1 MKHGSLYL
9 LALSVKD
16 RTVPD
21 RYLGRQIGKYRVIR
35 LLGAGAF
42 AWVYEAVDRDLE
54 IPVALKIL
62 RPEFAGQTDAEARF
76 RREAST
82 AARLRH
88 PNIVTVRDV
97 GQVDSASFVA
107 MDLLPLSLARRLEL
121 LTRLPEPDV
130 VRLGLDVA
138 AALAVAHAGGVVH
151 RDIKPD
157 NILIGT
163 QGEAVVADFGLAR
176 ALDGGGATLSGS
188 HHVMGT
194 PHYFSPEQARGL
206 ELDGRSDLY
215 ALGVT
220 LFRAATGRLPY
231 EGDDWYAVARLHVE
245 APIPEVQPLV
255 ADLTD
260 GFAAIVRRLLQKAPA
275 DRFATALEVADAL
288 ASLST
293 APVTRALATA
303 SRSPA
308 TTVAAMPPVALTN
321 TSRTNRVAVWGAV
334 AAGVGVLAVAALLLR
349 PDQSPFA
356 GNTPTDAQAP
366 ATPGVM
372 PVSPADTAVLSGDTA
387 RRELVRS
394 DSSGVRAPTPAATPT
409 NVPSRAALAAAARSR
424 LMISA
429 NDSASIYVDGALIG
443 RASGMVERPG
453 SARLLV
459 KAVVADA
466 PVSCVTAR
474 QDTVIRLDPGERATL
489 SLPVRSCVGLSFDVE
504 PVDAIVRFESTDGGS
519 TVEVRADST
528 SAVLLPTGHY
538 RLKVS
543 AARCSP
549 YLEDSLVVTRSA
561 TREPLFKRVRLPCGM
576 SGPQ

>member
-62 RPEFAGQTDAEARF
+62 RPEFAGQSDAEARF

-220 LFRAATGRLPY
+220 LFRASTGRLPY

-245 APIPEVQPLV
+245 APIPDVQPLV

-293 APVTRALATA
+293 APMTRALATA

-308 TTVAAMPPVALTN
+308 TTVAAMPPIALTN

-334 AAGVGVLAVAALLLR
+334 AAGVAVLAVAALLLR
-349 PDQSPFA
+349 PDQSPFT
-356 GNTPTDAQAP
+356 GNTPSAGQAP
-366 ATPGVM
+366 ATPGLL
-372 PVSPADTAVLSGDTA
+372 PVSPADTAMRGGDTA
-387 RRELVRS
+387 RRDLVRS
-394 DSSGVRAPTPAATPT
+394 DTSGVRAPAPAATPT
-409 NVPSRAALAAAARSR
+409 NAPSRAALAAAARSR
-424 LMISA
+424 LSISV
-429 NDSASIYVDGALIG
+429 NDSASIYVDGVLIG
-443 RASGMVERPG
+443 RANGVVERPG
-453 SARLLV
+453 GARLLV

-474 QDTVIRLDPGERATL
+474 QDTVIRLDPGERTAL

-504 PVDAIVRFESTDGGS
+504 PVDAIVRFESTDGGR

-528 SAVLLPTGHY
+528 SAVLLPTGRY